1 MDDGCTIIDTITTV
15 CLGTP
20 PLPATGG
27 TDWGLTLVAA
37 LVIIG
42 NVLVQIARRR

>member
-1 MDDGCTIIDTITTV
+1 MDDGCSIIDTLATV
-15 CLGTP
+15 CVDSP

-27 TDWGLTLVAA
+27 TDWGLTIVCA